1 MPISYSPILAIPH
14 VSESQNDKEVPIN
27 GGIDLLEAA
36 LCDTLDV
43 DVTSANQTVTD
54 DNYRQHMRFRI
65 IGATTAGRAVI
76 LGNNPIKR
84 LVILRSSASNTQPV
98 LIERGS
104 TTITLYPGQ
113 TIFVYTNGTAN
124 GLDRMDVPGKVM
136 PYSVA
141 GNHLI
146 LSGDAGAYIFCT
158 ASTPSAMIIASNQD
172 SPMDIGTRIWFMQKG
187 TGQISL
193 AAGTGVTILTARS
206 LTSRAQYS
214 EIRITKIDTDTWL
227 ASGDLT

>member
-1 MPISYSPILAIPH
+1 MTASPILGIQE
-14 VSESQNDKEVPIN
+14 VSSSQNQKEATIN
-27 GGIDLLEAA
+27 TAIELLEKA

-43 DVTSANQTVTD
+43 DVTSANQTIVDTD
-54 DNYRQHMRFRI
+54 YQQHVRFRI
-65 IGATTAGRAVI
+65 FGATTPGRVVI

-84 LVILRSSASNTQPV
+84 LVILRSSLSNTQPV

-141 GNHLI
+141 GNHLV
-146 LSGDAGAYIFCT
+146 LSGDAGAYIYCT
-158 ASTPSAMIIASNQD
+158 AGAPSAMIIASNQD
-172 SPMDIGTRIWFMQKG
+172 SPMDIGTRIWFVQKG
-187 TGQISL
+187 AGQIAL

-206 LTSRAQYS
+206 LTTRAQYS
-214 EIRITKIDTDTWL
+214 EIYITKIDTDTWI